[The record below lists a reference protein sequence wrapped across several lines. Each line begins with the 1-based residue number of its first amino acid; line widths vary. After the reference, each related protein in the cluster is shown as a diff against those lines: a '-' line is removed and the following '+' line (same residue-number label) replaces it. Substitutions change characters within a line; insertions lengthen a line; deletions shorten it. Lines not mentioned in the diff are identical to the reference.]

1 MLYIGTS
8 GWQYADWKGRFYP
21 EEMPTSQWLRYYC
34 ERFATVEVN
43 NTFYRLPE
51 RRTFEK
57 WRNQTP
63 EDFIVTVK
71 ANRYLTHLKRLKEP
85 APIVKTLMDAAGGL
99 GPKLGP
105 ILLQLPPNF
114 PVDAG
119 RLEETLRAFPGDVR
133 LAVEFRH
140 ITWFTD
146 EIRQVLERRNAAFC
160 LADRKSVVLGADW
173 RTSSWG
179 YLRMHEGDGNP
190 HPCYPNESLSRWT
203 DALAAQFHP
212 AEDVYVY
219 FNNDGRCCAI
229 RDAVSFAGMAAERGL
244 HPSRAL
250 ADPVP
255 VP

>member
-1 MLYIGTS
+1 MLYVGTS
-8 GWQYADWKGRFYP
+8 GWQYDSWKGRFYP
-21 EEMPTSQWLRYYC
+21 QEMPTSGWLRYYC

-57 WRNQTP
+57 WRRETP
-63 EDFIVTVK
+63 DDFVVTVK
-71 ANRYLTHLKRLKEP
+71 ANRYLTHLKRLIEP
-85 APIVKTLMDAAGGL
+85 EPIVKTLMEAAAGL

-105 ILLQLPPNF
+105 VLLQLPPKF
-114 PVDAG
+114 PVNVD
-119 RLEETLRAFPGDVR
+119 RLRETLAAFPAGVR

-140 ITWFTD
+140 STWFSD
-146 EIRQVLERRNAAFC
+146 EVRKVLEHRDAAFC
-160 LADRKSVVLGADW
+160 LADRNAQVLGADW

-179 YLRMHEGDGNP
+179 YLRMHEGNGDP
-190 HPCYPNESLSRWT
+190 HPCYPDEVMARWA
-203 DALAAQFHP
+203 DKLASQFGP
-212 AEDVYVY
+212 SDDVYVY

-229 RDAVSFAGMAAERGL
+229 RDAIRFAGMAADRGFQVT
-244 HPSRAL
+244 RAV